1 MNWLIISLPLAA
13 SLSLLLAT
21 AGLFVSVKYLFKDVK
36 VPTVQKEEPDIN
48 KVKQAFAR
56 IFPER
61 SVPKVSV
68 SSGEISAPKDVKLL
82 GTAVGVKSLAL
93 LKVNG
98 KTLIIEEGDAKM
110 GVKLKKV
117 LRNEAIVE
125 IKGHQLRLKVKP
137 TKSSRSSARPD
148 FSESTSG
155 FSDVRISRREIE
167 RITKDPGIMF
177 REIRLVPFVKNG
189 RTEGFI
195 FEWIK
200 PGSLFYKAGLRKG
213 DILISINNMSIRS
226 GEDAFRL
233 LQVLRNEPSLRV
245 VVLRNGQRK
254 EIKVR
259 IE

>member
-1 MNWLIISLPLAA
+1 
-13 SLSLLLAT
+13 
-21 AGLFVSVKYLFKDVK
+21 
-36 VPTVQKEEPDIN
+36 
-48 KVKQAFAR
+48 
-56 IFPER
+56 
-61 SVPKVSV
+61 
-68 SSGEISAPKDVKLL
+68 
-82 GTAVGVKSLAL
+82 
-93 LKVNG
+93 
-98 KTLIIEEGDAKM
+98 
-110 GVKLKKV
+110 
-117 LRNEAIVE
+117 
-125 IKGHQLRLKVKP
+125 
-137 TKSSRSSARPD
+137 
-148 FSESTSG
+148 
-155 FSDVRISRREIE
+155 
-167 RITKDPGIMF
+167 MF